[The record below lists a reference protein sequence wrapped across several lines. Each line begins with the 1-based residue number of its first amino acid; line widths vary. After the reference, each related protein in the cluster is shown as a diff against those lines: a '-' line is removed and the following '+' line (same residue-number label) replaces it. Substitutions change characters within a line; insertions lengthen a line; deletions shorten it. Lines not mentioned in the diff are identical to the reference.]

1 MNGNKQYKV
10 ALVLYTQGLDYDDR
24 IRKEILSIQG
34 LFSNVKFKIF
44 AITPK
49 DNREEEGV
57 TSYGVPY
64 KQLYLKS
71 RERYSSGS
79 HIFAKSWD
87 LYKTIKKETKSF
99 DAIWCADP
107 ETFLC
112 VLLLRGKPI
121 VWDLHE
127 LPESFMKNPFKRVL
141 FRLAVKKTDIM
152 IHANEPR
159 LKYLVS
165 TGLIRDEINQFVLRN
180 YPQFDEID
188 SEYDET
194 YKKFVDWL
202 GDSKCVYLQG
212 LMAEIRAD
220 VESIEAVMSCP
231 GLKAVIIG
239 NIPEKRRAIIE
250 DRIGKDVLK
259 ERCFFTGQIKQL
271 KTPQYIKKC
280 KFSLIFYKNVK
291 PNNWYCEPNRL
302 FQNLINGN
310 PVVVGENPPMKE
322 IVENYGVGVC
332 AKTDGS
338 DVKEISKA
346 ILSLMENYD
355 SIQAKVLEN
364 KKNWLWES
372 QESIICEIVK
382 KWLKNLD

>member
-1 MNGNKQYKV
+1 MVESKQYKV

-34 LFSNVKFKIF
+34 LFNNVHFKIF
-44 AITPK
+44 AFTPK

-71 RERYSSGS
+71 REKYPSGS
-79 HIFAKSWD
+79 HTLAKSWD
-87 LYKTIKKETKSF
+87 LYKTIKKETKDF

-112 VLLLRGKPI
+112 VLLLHGKPLL
-121 VWDLHE
+121 WDLHE
-127 LPESFMKNPFKRVL
+127 LPESFMHNSLKRALFKI
-141 FRLAVKKTDIM
+141 AVKNTDVM
-152 IHANEPR
+152 VHANQPR

-165 TGLIRDEINQFVLRN
+165 SGLISDVSKQFVLRN

-188 SEYDET
+188 NEYDET
-194 YKKFVDWL
+194 YESFVNWL
-202 GDSKCVYLQG
+202 GDSECVYLQG
-212 LMAEIRAD
+212 INAEMRAD
-220 VESIEAVMSCP
+220 VESIGAVLAVP
-231 GLKAVIIG
+231 DLKAVIIG
-239 NIPEKRRAIIE
+239 NVSDTRRAIIE
-250 DRIGKDVLK
+250 KTFGKDQLNK
-259 ERCFFTGQIKQL
+259 RCFFTGQIKQL
-271 KTPQYIKKC
+271 KTPQYIRKC
-280 KFSLIFYKNVK
+280 KLSLVFYKNVK

-322 IVENYGVGVC
+322 IIDKYGVGVC

-338 DVKEISKA
+338 NVEEITKA
-346 ILSLMENYD
+346 ILSLKENYECV
-355 SIQAKVLEN
+355 QTKVEECKN
-364 KKNWLWES
+364 NWLWES
-372 QESIICEIVK
+372 QNSIIHNIVI
-382 KWLKNLD
+382 KWLNN